1 MPNSPRLPAVRLG
14 RRALLLPLL
23 LPLLIGSG
31 SRMQQAKSHTPVD
44 TSNERYV
51 HDLTGQDKSDRLY
64 AARTL
69 HSRLKVAIKD
79 AEGRPDTL
87 RQIDAIAALDDFEN
101 IVAPACHVTLGTRNV
116 AHHCAWILGR
126 LAYQPALPDLTAMAA
141 PESQAKPRARREAQE
156 AVELMGPDSS
166 SAP

>member
-23 LPLLIGSG
+23 LPLLLGSG

-69 HSRLKVAIKD
+69 RSRLKIAVKD

-87 RQIDAIAALDDFEN
+87 RQIDAIAALDDFEI
-101 IVAPACHVTLGTRNV
+101 IVAPACHVALGARNV

-126 LAYQPALPDLTAMAA
+126 MAYEPALPELTAMAD
-141 PESQAKPRARREAQE
+141 PDSQAKSRARREAQE
-156 AVELMGPDSS
+156 AIELMGPASS